1 MSDEALIVNDKSAE
15 HIDTVIVKP
24 PKLNGYLAFTR
35 VNEQG
40 LWMQTYP
47 NYPMGVQPPVS
58 CPSPLFQTRAA
69 AIEHIQNT
77 SYTGQEALIFHVS
90 E

>member
-1 MSDEALIVNDKSAE
+1 MNDKSVSVKDKSAE
-15 HIDTVIVKP
+15 HIDTVIIKS

-35 VNEQG
+35 VNEQAP
-40 LWMQTYP
+40 WMQACPCYVA
-47 NYPMGVQPPVS
+47 GVQPPVS

-69 AIEHIQNT
+69 AIEHIQHA